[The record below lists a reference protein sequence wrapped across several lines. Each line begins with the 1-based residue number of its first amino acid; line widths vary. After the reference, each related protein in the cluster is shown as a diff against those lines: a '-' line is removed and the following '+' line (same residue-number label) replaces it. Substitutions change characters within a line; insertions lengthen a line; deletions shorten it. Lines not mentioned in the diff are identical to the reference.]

1 MHSLQANTRFLSNV
15 VRSTLSHNERVEH
28 VGMVMRACGNMDKD
42 DGREI
47 EVFDPRGTFSSSR
60 NGTASA
66 ANTNAPRVTVVQRGA
81 KQIPASTGAA
91 ATAGSLES
99 EARKLIA
106 AFEGSA
112 FGAEASSVPV
122 SNQVRTV
129 RGRGRTMAAKAG
141 IGARS
146 GVAADANIPASVQR
160 TSSGGTFPVG
170 SVAASH
176 LHTPAQRAEYQQTRD
191 KYRRAR
197 GVTLLHHI
205 AKVYGIDILIRP
217 AGSPTPD
224 EAADADAEG
233 EGEDANEGAVQTVT
247 PAGALRRTVSTPL
260 NGAAAATAV
269 THSSGIAATAAHSDA
284 AVASAAGPN
293 TRPSRTFSTA
303 LAPPSGSGQPV
314 SSRAHV
320 GSNRS
325 LRPSPPGTS
334 SIPRDGGEGGGTT
347 QAAASSPPPAAAV
360 SASAAKV
367 TFRRTFDTSLAAAP
381 SVSALGVVPAA
392 AAAAAVPIVRKVVS
406 LKSRSDSGASS
417 AQTMQAHAVA
427 SSPVTGFPLSSE
439 SAASSAALSSRPSS
453 SDSPQPTRL
462 AVQLSRKRKVDDAA
476 GDSHTAAAAPSRSAS
491 AAHSIGTTPAT
502 NAPRSTSTAHAS
514 SASASATPLAKRK
527 RTGGILGAALR
538 DVVNAARS

>member
-1 MHSLQANTRFLSNV
+1 M
-15 VRSTLSHNERVEH
+15 RV
-28 VGMVMRACGNMDKD
+28 CGNIDED

-47 EVFDPRGTFSSSR
+47 EVFDPRGTFSSSSR

-91 ATAGSLES
+91 PTAGSLES

-112 FGAEASSVPV
+112 FGAEASSAPV
-122 SNQVRTV
+122 SSQVRTV

-141 IGARS
+141 VGARS
-146 GVAADANIPASVQR
+146 IVAADASDTPASVQR
-160 TSSGGTFPVG
+160 ASSGGGVTFPLG

-176 LHTPAQRAEYQQTRD
+176 LHTPSQRAEFQLTRD

-217 AGSPTPD
+217 AGAPVPHH
-224 EAADADAEG
+224 EAAGVDADADAVG
-233 EGEDANEGAVQTVT
+233 EGDDADPEAAHTVT
-247 PAGALRRTVSTPL
+247 VAGSLRRAVSTPL

-284 AVASAAGPN
+284 AVAPAAGPN
-293 TRPSRTFSTA
+293 TRPSRIFSTA
-303 LAPPSGSGQPV
+303 LAPSSGSGQPAP
-314 SSRAHV
+314 SRAASRTVLHH
-320 GSNRS
+320 
-325 LRPSPPGTS
+325 SPPDSALTL
-334 SIPRDGGEGGGTT
+334 RDSGEGGGTT
-347 QAAASSPPPAAAV
+347 EPAASSPPPTVAV
-360 SASAAKV
+360 NASAAKV
-367 TFRRTFDTSLAAAP
+367 TFRRTFDTSVAAAP
-381 SVSALGVVPAA
+381 SVSAPGVVPTAA
-392 AAAAAVPIVRKVVS
+392 AAATVPIVRKVVS

-417 AQTMQAHAVA
+417 AQTHAGA
-427 SSPVTGFPLSSE
+427 STPVTSSSLSSE
-439 SAASSAALSSRPSS
+439 SAAPSAAPSLRPSS
-453 SDSPQPTRL
+453 DSAQPTRP
-462 AVQLSRKRKVDDAA
+462 AVQLSRKRKGDDADA
-476 GDSHTAAAAPSRSAS
+476 GDSHTAAAAVPSRSAS
-491 AAHSIGTTPAT
+491 AAHAVGSTPTT

-514 SASASATPLAKRK
+514 SSSASATPLAKRK